1 MDILSMTN
9 DGVLTVLR
17 VEHIASPQ
25 AASSSASLT
34 VITSERLTT
43 NVKAMMVA
51 DIDGDG
57 ACVRGNSIA
66 CVNIV

>member
-1 MDILSMTN
+1 MTN

-17 VEHIASPQ
+17 VEHSGGPQQQ
-25 AASSSASLT
+25 AAPPVSASLT
-34 VITSERLTT
+34 VLTSERLTT

-57 ACVRGNSIA
+57 ACVRHHHTV
-66 CVNIV
+66 VNGD